1 VDDGSIGRD
10 VDMPAVERQAHTL
23 WEGPLIGGKGDTELA
38 SSGIGRFPVTWAA
51 RTESP
56 DGKTSPEELLAAAHA
71 TCYAMAFSNFLAE
84 AGNAPERLH
93 VTSTVTFAPKEGGGF
108 AVTRSALE
116 VRGRVPGLDQDG
128 FRQAAEEAEK
138 GCPIS
143 NAIRGNL
150 EITVEATLES

>member
-1 VDDGSIGRD
+1 MAMAD
-10 VDMPAVERQAHTL
+10 RQAHTL
-23 WEGPLIGGKGDTELA
+23 WEGSLIGGKGDTEFD
-38 SSGIGRFPVTWAA
+38 SSNIGRFPVTWAA

-71 TCYAMAFSNFLAE
+71 TCYAMAFSNFLTE

-93 VTSTVTFAPKEGGGF
+93 VTSTVSLDPKEGGVV
-108 AVTRSALE
+108 VTRSALE
-116 VRGRVPGLDQDG
+116 VNGVVPGLDQDG
-128 FRQAAEEAEK
+128 FQQAAEEAEK

-150 EITVEATLES
+150 EITVKATLES

>member
-1 VDDGSIGRD
+1 MRRD
-10 VDMPAVERQAHTL
+10 VDMAGVQRQAHTL
-23 WEGPLIGGKGDTELA
+23 WEGPLMGGKGDTEFA

-51 RTESP
+51 RTQSP

-71 TCYAMAFSNFLAE
+71 TCYAMAFSHALAQ

-93 VTSTVTFAPKEGGGF
+93 VTSTVSFEPKEGGGF

-116 VRGRVPGLDQDG
+116 VNGRVPGLDQAG
-128 FRQAAEEAEK
+128 FQQAAEEAEK
-138 GCPIS
+138 ACPIS

-150 EITVEATLES
+150 EITVKATLES

>member
-1 VDDGSIGRD
+1 MAMAD
-10 VDMPAVERQAHTL
+10 RQAHTL
-23 WEGPLIGGKGDTELA
+23 WEGSLIGGKGDTEFA

-71 TCYAMAFSNFLAE
+71 TCYAMAFSHALTQ
-84 AGNAPERLH
+84 AGNQPERLH
-93 VTSTVTFAPKEGGGF
+93 VTSTVSLDPKEGGGVV
-108 AVTRSALE
+108 VTRSALE
-116 VRGRVPGLDQDG
+116 VQGVVPGLDQAG
-128 FRQAAEEAEK
+128 FQQAAEDAEK

-150 EITVEATLES
+150 EITVKATLES

>member
-1 VDDGSIGRD
+1 MAGVQ
-10 VDMPAVERQAHTL
+10 RQAHTL
-23 WEGPLIGGKGDTELA
+23 WEGPLFGGKGDTEFA

-71 TCYAMAFSNFLAE
+71 TCYAQAFSNTLAQ
-84 AGNAPERLH
+84 AGNPPERLH
-93 VTSTVTFAPKEGGGF
+93 VTSTVSFEPKEGGGF

-116 VRGRVPGLDQDG
+116 VNGVVPGLDQDG
-128 FRQAAEEAEK
+128 FQQAAEQAEK

-150 EITVEATLES
+150 EITVKATLES

>member
-1 VDDGSIGRD
+1 
-10 VDMPAVERQAHTL
+10 MPGIERQAHTL
-23 WEGPLIGGKGDTELA
+23 WEGPLIGGKGDTEFA
-38 SSGIGRFPVTWAA
+38 SSKIGRFPVTWAA

-71 TCYAMAFSNFLAE
+71 TCYAMAFSGFLAQ
-84 AGNAPERLH
+84 AGTPPERLH
-93 VTSTVTFAPKEGGGF
+93 VTSTVSFEPKPGGGF

-116 VRGRVPGLDQDG
+116 VSGVVPGLDQAG
-128 FRQAAEEAEK
+128 FQQAAEDGEK

-150 EITVEATLES
+150 EITVKATLES

>member
-1 VDDGSIGRD
+1 MAG
-10 VDMPAVERQAHTL
+10 VERQAHTI
-23 WEGPLIGGKGDTELA
+23 WEGPLIGGKGDTEFT

-56 DGKTSPEELLAAAHA
+56 EGKTSPEEMLAAAHA
-71 TCYAMAFSNFLAE
+71 TCYAMAFSNFLAQ
-84 AGNAPERLH
+84 AGNTPERLH
-93 VTSTVTFAPKEGGGF
+93 VTATVSFEPKEGGGW

-116 VRGRVPGLDQDG
+116 VEGVVPGLDQAG
-128 FRQAAEEAEK
+128 FQQAAEEGER

-150 EITVEATLES
+150 EITVKATLAS

>member
-1 VDDGSIGRD
+1 MAAI
-10 VDMPAVERQAHTL
+10 ERQAHTL
-23 WEGPLIGGKGDTELA
+23 WEGSLMGGHGDTEFA

-51 RTESP
+51 RTQSP

-71 TCYAMAFSNFLAE
+71 TCYAMAFSNALDQ

-116 VRGRVPGLDQDG
+116 VNGRVPGLDQDG
-128 FRQAAEEAEK
+128 FQRAAEEAEK

-150 EITVEATLES
+150 EITVKATLES

>member
-1 VDDGSIGRD
+1 MAG
-10 VDMPAVERQAHTL
+10 VERQAHTL

-56 DGKTSPEELLAAAHA
+56 GGKTSPEELLAAAHA
-71 TCYAMAFSNFLAE
+71 TCYAMAFSNFLAQ
-84 AGNAPERLH
+84 AGNPPERLH

-116 VRGRVPGLDQDG
+116 VTGVVPGLDQDG
-128 FRQAAEEAEK
+128 FQQAAEEGEK

-143 NAIRGNL
+143 NVLRGNL
-150 EITVEATLES
+150 EITVKATLES

>member
-1 VDDGSIGRD
+1 MAGVQ
-10 VDMPAVERQAHTL
+10 RQAHTL
-23 WEGPLIGGKGDTELA
+23 WEGPLMGGKGDTEFA

-56 DGKTSPEELLAAAHA
+56 GGKTSPEEMLAAAHA
-71 TCYAMAFSNFLAE
+71 TCYAMAFSNVLAQ

-93 VTSTVTFAPKEGGGF
+93 VTSTISFEPKEGGGF
-108 AVTRSALE
+108 AVTRSDLE
-116 VRGRVPGLDQDG
+116 VNGRVPGLDQNG
-128 FRQAAEEAEK
+128 FQQAAEEAEK

-150 EITVEATLES
+150 EITVKATLES

>member
-1 VDDGSIGRD
+1 MAAI
-10 VDMPAVERQAHTL
+10 ERQAHTL
-23 WEGPLIGGKGDTELA
+23 WEGPLMGGQGDTEFA

-51 RTESP
+51 RTQSP

-71 TCYAMAFSNFLAE
+71 TCYAMAFSHALDQ

-116 VRGRVPGLDQDG
+116 VNGRVPGLDQAG
-128 FRQAAEEAEK
+128 FQQAAEEAEK

-143 NAIRGNL
+143 NAIRNNL
-150 EITVEATLES
+150 EITVKATLGS